1 MGKNSEGAENKK
13 LIIILSVLVGI
24 IAVLVVA
31 ILVVHNMT
39 SPKNPPTPEQ
49 WDEQYEM
56 ESTAFADC
64 EDINNAFSG
73 GAMSEDEAEQTYKDL
88 YNKYENNFY
97 KVRLTLC
104 YTDYMYNKDHNLE
117 KAVARLDKI
126 EPLIEDENDFIDY
139 YDRLIVYYV
148 EADDWDKVRHYA
160 SLRDALF
167 PEDEQIVYDDEELV
181 ADERDLVDEGQ
192 TIEETEGNENEEGE
206 NE

>member
-1 MGKNSEGAENKK
+1 MGKNSEGVENKK

-31 ILVVHNMT
+31 ILAVHNMT

-73 GAMSEDEAEQTYKDL
+73 GAMSEEEAEQTYKDL

-126 EPLIEDENDFIDY
+126 EPLIEDENDI
-139 YDRLIVYYV
+139 I
-148 EADDWDKVRHYA
+148 EKISA
-160 SLRDALF
+160 SLGVLRDSMNQDNYQHMKK
-167 PEDEQIVYDDEELV
+167 ES
-181 ADERDLVDEGQ
+181 
-192 TIEETEGNENEEGE
+192 NEN
-206 NE
+206 